1 MNISDINILFQQERC
16 KRVPE
21 HMRGYMYRY
30 TARLTIRINHTAD
43 GLLCQPF
50 AIFVYKKISAV
61 RDFFRIDKV
70 IIGKNSEYR
79 LSKKPSISAWLF
91 RQSAITIYL
100 DLLLKE

>member
-21 HMRGYMYRY
+21 HMRGYMHRY

-61 RDFFRIDKV
+61 RDFFLMDKV
-70 IIGKNSEYR
+70 VIGTAYYKLYGNSEY
-79 LSKKPSISAWLF
+79 IF
-91 RQSAITIYL
+91 YYYL
-100 DLLLKE
+100 H